1 MFNFRND
8 YHDLCH
14 PKVLQAL
21 AATDGEGNAGYGFDP
36 HTERAIRLIQEA
48 TGGDYPV
55 HFVHGG
61 TAANLL
67 ALTFHL
73 RPHEAIVSADLGHV
87 VGHEVGAM
95 EAAGHKVVTVNTE
108 AGKYDPEVLDAFIA
122 SFGDFH
128 NVLPGIIYLSNTTE
142 TGLVYRKEELAAIK
156 KVADKYSLPVY
167 IDGARMASAL
177 TSEVNDV
184 KLSEYMDYAD
194 IFSIGGTKNGALFG
208 EALVFKNDDLAREFI
223 YFQKQRALLM
233 AKGFTLGAQYEALF
247 TDDLYFENGRT
258 ANLAASYLARE
269 LDYLGVE
276 FIYPPE
282 SNQLFI
288 RLPKAVADELEKHG
302 QFDRMG
308 PKEAGTVPVRF
319 VTDYNTTKD
328 EIDTAVRIL
337 EGLLNEAR

>member
-14 PKVLQAL
+14 PKVLKAL

-36 HTERAIRLIQEA
+36 HTRRATELIQAA

-73 RPHEAIVSADLGHV
+73 RPHQAIVSADTGHV
-87 VGHEVGAM
+87 VAHEVGAM
-95 EAAGHKVVTVNTE
+95 EAASHKVVTVKTE
-108 AGKYDPEVLDAFIA
+108 AGKYDPEVLDEFIA

-156 KVADKYSLPVY
+156 KVADKHKLLVY

-184 KLSEYMDYAD
+184 KLSDYMDYAD

-208 EALVFKNDDLAREFI
+208 EALVFKNEALAREFI

-233 AKGFTLGAQYEALF
+233 AKGFILGAQYEALF
-247 TDDLYFENGRT
+247 TDDLYFENGRA
-258 ANLAASYLARE
+258 ANRAASYLARE
-269 LDYLGVE
+269 LAYLDVE
-276 FIYPPE
+276 FIYPAE

-288 RLPKAVADELEKHG
+288 RLPEAVAAELEKHG
-302 QFDRMG
+302 QFDIMG

-328 EIDTAVRIL
+328 EIDGAIKIL
-337 EGLLNEAR
+337 DGLLSETL

>member
-1 MFNFRND
+1 
-8 YHDLCH
+8 
-14 PKVLQAL
+14 
-21 AATDGEGNAGYGFDP
+21 
-36 HTERAIRLIQEA
+36 
-48 TGGDYPV
+48 
-55 HFVHGG
+55 
-61 TAANLL
+61 
-67 ALTFHL
+67 
-73 RPHEAIVSADLGHV
+73 
-87 VGHEVGAM
+87 
-95 EAAGHKVVTVNTE
+95 
-108 AGKYDPEVLDAFIA
+108 
-122 SFGDFH
+122 
-128 NVLPGIIYLSNTTE
+128 
-142 TGLVYRKEELAAIK
+142 
-156 KVADKYSLPVY
+156 
-167 IDGARMASAL
+167 
-177 TSEVNDV
+177 
-184 KLSEYMDYAD
+184 
-194 IFSIGGTKNGALFG
+194 
-208 EALVFKNDDLAREFI
+208 
-223 YFQKQRALLM
+223 M

-276 FIYPPE
+276 FIYPPQ

>member
-14 PKVLQAL
+14 PNVLKAL
-21 AATDGEGNAGYGFDP
+21 AATDGEGNAGYGFDA
-36 HTERAIRLIQEA
+36 HTERAAQLIRDA
-48 TGGDYPV
+48 AGGDYPV

-61 TAANLL
+61 TAANVL

-73 RPHEAIVSADLGHV
+73 RPHEAIVSADTGHV
-87 VGHEVGAM
+87 VEHEVGAI
-95 EAAGHKVVTVNTE
+95 EAAGHKVVSVKTE
-108 AGKYDPEVLDAFIA
+108 AGKYDAQDLDEFLA

-142 TGLVYRKEELAAIK
+142 TGLVYRKEELAAIR
-156 KVADKYSLPVY
+156 KVADKYRLPVY

-177 TSEVNDV
+177 TSEFNDV

-194 IFSIGGTKNGALFG
+194 MFSVGGTKNGALFG

-247 TDDLYFENGRT
+247 TDGLYFENGRT

-328 EIDTAVRIL
+328 EIDTAARIL

>member
-14 PKVLQAL
+14 PNVLKAL
-21 AATDGEGNAGYGFDP
+21 AATDGEGNAGYGFDA
-36 HTERAIRLIQEA
+36 HTERAAQLIRDA
-48 TGGDYPV
+48 AGGDYPV

-61 TAANLL
+61 TAANVL

-73 RPHEAIVSADLGHV
+73 RPHEAIVSADTGHV
-87 VGHEVGAM
+87 VEHEVGAI
-95 EAAGHKVVTVNTE
+95 EAAGHKVVSVKTE
-108 AGKYDPEVLDAFIA
+108 AGKYDAEDLDEFLT

-128 NVLPGIIYLSNTTE
+128 NVLPGIIYLSNSTE
-142 TGLVYRKEELAAIK
+142 TGLVYRKEELAAIR
-156 KVADKYSLPVY
+156 KVADKYHLPVY

-194 IFSIGGTKNGALFG
+194 MFSVGGTKNGALFG
-208 EALVFKNDDLAREFI
+208 EALVFKNEDLAREFI

-247 TDDLYFENGRT
+247 TDDLFFENGRA
-258 ANLAASYLARE
+258 ANRAASYLARE
-269 LDYLGVE
+269 LTWLGVE

-288 RLPKAVADELEKHG
+288 RLPKAAADELEKHG
-302 QFDRMG
+302 QFDIMG
-308 PKEAGTVPVRF
+308 PKEDGTVPVRF

-328 EIDTAVRIL
+328 EIDGAIKIL
-337 EGLLNEAR
+337 EDLLNEA